1 MTPPAPTP
9 VPPQVPPMESAA
21 DAINHAIR
29 AFVSSR
35 GNRWSAEDR
44 HHLAQLYDAWVAC
57 SPAPAPAPAARRTD
71 R

>member
-1 MTPPAPTP
+1 
-9 VPPQVPPMESAA
+9 MESAA

-57 SPAPAPAPAARRTD
+57 SPAPAAARRAD

>member
-1 MTPPAPTP
+1 MTPPAPVPAP
-9 VPPQVPPMESAA
+9 VPPPVPPVESAA
-21 DAINHAIR
+21 DAINRTIR

-44 HHLAQLYDAWVAC
+44 HHLAQLYDAWAAC
-57 SPAPAPAPAARRTD
+57 APAPTATRRAG